1 VLSTRR
7 AHSARILAAGTSLR
21 VVVLPVVMGLI
32 LLGHGGTDGVYP
44 AAAALFALAA
54 ATDYFDGRLARRW
67 GVATPF
73 GSFLDTTADKLLV
86 SGVLVA
92 LVAVGRASPWLAAA
106 IIGRELVILGLRA
119 AVAVAGTVIQPS
131 PLGKWKATLQ
141 FTAIVLVILRPGDPI
156 GPAYLDEWVLLIA
169 TAVTILSAIDYVA
182 RFSSAI
188 RQTAD

>member
-1 VLSTRR
+1 VSTRR

-21 VVVLPVVMGLI
+21 VAVLPVVMGLI
-32 LLGHGGTDGVYP
+32 LLGHGGTDGAYP
-44 AAAALFALAA
+44 TAAALFALAA

-67 GVATPF
+67 GVVTPF

-106 IIGRELVILGLRA
+106 IIGRELAILGLRA
-119 AVAVAGTVIQPS
+119 AVAVAGTVFPPS

-156 GPAYLDEWVLLIA
+156 GPAYLDEWALLIA
-169 TAVTILSAIDYVA
+169 TAVTILSGIDYAA

-188 RQTAD
+188 RQDAD

>member
-1 VLSTRR
+1 VSTRR

-21 VVVLPVVMGLI
+21 VAVLPVVMGLI
-32 LLGHGGTDGVYP
+32 LLGHGGTDGAYP
-44 AAAALFALAA
+44 TAAALFALAA

-67 GVATPF
+67 GVVTPF

-106 IIGRELVILGLRA
+106 IIGRELAILGLRA
-119 AVAVAGTVIQPS
+119 AVAVAGTVFPPS

-156 GPAYLDEWVLLIA
+156 GPAYLDEWALLIA
-169 TAVTILSAIDYVA
+169 TAVTILSGIDYAA

-188 RQTAD
+188 RQDAN

>member
-1 VLSTRR
+1 VSTRR

-21 VVVLPVVMGLI
+21 IVVLPVVMGLI
-32 LLGHGGTDGVYP
+32 LLGHGGTDGAYP

-73 GSFLDTTADKLLV
+73 GSLLDTTADKLLV

-106 IIGRELVILGLRA
+106 IIGRELAMLSLRA
-119 AVAVAGTVIQPS
+119 AVAVAGTVVQPS
-131 PLGKWKATLQ
+131 LLGKWKATLQ

-156 GPAYLDEWVLLIA
+156 GPAYLDEWALLIA

-188 RQTAD
+188 REAAD